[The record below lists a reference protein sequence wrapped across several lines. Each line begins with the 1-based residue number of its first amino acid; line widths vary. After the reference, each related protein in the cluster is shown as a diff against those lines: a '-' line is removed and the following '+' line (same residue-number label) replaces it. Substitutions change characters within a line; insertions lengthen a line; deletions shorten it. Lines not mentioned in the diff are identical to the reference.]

1 MNNDN
6 KRIARN
12 TLMLYFRMILLM
24 GVSLYTSRIV
34 LEVLGVEDFGI
45 YNIVGGI
52 VVMFGFLNTA
62 MSTAT
67 QRFLSFELGQRNK
80 ELLKKVFSSSLLIH
94 FIIAFIVFIVSET
107 FGLWF
112 LNTKL
117 SIPLDRMNAA
127 NWVYQFSIFS
137 FIISIMS
144 VPYNAAI
151 ISHERMNVYA
161 YVSIIEAVLK
171 LLVVYLL
178 GLLGFDKL
186 KIYACLLF
194 LVS

>member
-80 ELLKKVFSSSLLIH
+80 
-94 FIIAFIVFIVSET
+94 
-107 FGLWF
+107 
-112 LNTKL
+112 
-117 SIPLDRMNAA
+117 
-127 NWVYQFSIFS
+127 
-137 FIISIMS
+137 
-144 VPYNAAI
+144 
-151 ISHERMNVYA
+151 
-161 YVSIIEAVLK
+161 
-171 LLVVYLL
+171 
-178 GLLGFDKL
+178 
-186 KIYACLLF
+186 
-194 LVS
+194 